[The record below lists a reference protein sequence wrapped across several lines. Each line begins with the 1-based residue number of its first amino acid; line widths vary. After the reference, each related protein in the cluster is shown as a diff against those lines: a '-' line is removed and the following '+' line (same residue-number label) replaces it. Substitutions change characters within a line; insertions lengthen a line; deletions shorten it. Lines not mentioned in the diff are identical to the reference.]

1 MNLYTWHG
9 DGVFLGA
16 TVIAIAESL
25 PVAKKI
31 IKKQVTS
38 MGLEFK
44 PYVGDPLLD
53 VKPFCGN
60 EVVHYDN
67 GDY

>member
-1 MNLYTWHG
+1 MNLYTWRG
-9 DGVFLGA
+9 EGVFLGA
-16 TVIAIAESL
+16 TVVAIAESL

-31 IKKQVTS
+31 VKKQVTS

-44 PYVGDPLLD
+44 SFVGDYPVD
-53 VKPFCGN
+53 AKPFCGN
-60 EVVHYDN
+60 EVVYYDN